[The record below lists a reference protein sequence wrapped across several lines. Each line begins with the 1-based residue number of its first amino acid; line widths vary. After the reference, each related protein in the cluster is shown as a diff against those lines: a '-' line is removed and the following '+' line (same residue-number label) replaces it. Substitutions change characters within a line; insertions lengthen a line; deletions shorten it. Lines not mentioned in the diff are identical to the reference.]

1 MGVDREPTPRPMRRL
16 GLALSAGGPR
26 GIAHLGV
33 LRALGEAEI
42 PVHAIAGTSVGSY
55 VGGLFAAGVP
65 LPEIGRL
72 WEEAGFRQAMRF
84 LLPTLPWRGWSSGEE
99 LRRMLYRVLGERRI
113 EELAIPFAAVATD
126 LRSGRPVALRQG
138 PLAEAIRAS
147 LSVPGLF
154 VPAEVGGQT
163 LIDGGVV
170 HPLPVDVVRGLGAEV
185 VVAVD
190 VLVPPEEKR
199 LTRVTVFGVLFQMAT
214 IFQKRIAELEVAALA
229 PEVVIRPDFGADSPT
244 YVSAGAG
251 AEAGYRATQAVVPL
265 LRTLCA

>member
-1 MGVDREPTPRPMRRL
+1 MKRV

-42 PVHAIAGTSVGSY
+42 PVHAIAGTSVGAY

-72 WEEAGFRQAMRF
+72 WEEAGFRQAVRF
-84 LLPTLPWRGWSSGEE
+84 FLPTFPWRGWSSGEE
-99 LRRMLYRVLGERRI
+99 LRRMLHGIVGERRI

-126 LRSGRPVALRQG
+126 LRSGEPVALRQG
-138 PLAEAIRAS
+138 ELAEAIRAS

-154 VPAEVGGQT
+154 VPVEIGGQT
-163 LIDGGVV
+163 LIDGGVA

-190 VLVPPEEKR
+190 VLVPPEEKH

-214 IFQKRIAELEVAALA
+214 IFQKRIAQLEVVALA
-229 PEVVIRPDFGADSPT
+229 PEVVIRPDFGAGPPT
-244 YVSAGAG
+244 YVSVGAG
-251 AEAGYRATQAVVPL
+251 AEAGYRATQAVLPQ
-265 LRTLCA
+265 LRALCA